1 VSPSE
6 TQEQLQSRVDE
17 LAAERA
23 ELWTALNERRA
34 EERKLED
41 LQEEIA
47 YLRSTVSW
55 RITAP
60 LRLGKRIQHQART
73 AWKYRG

>member
-1 VSPSE
+1 VSAAE
-6 TQEQLQSRVDE
+6 TKEQLQSRVDE

-23 ELWTALNERRA
+23 ELWRALNERRA

-41 LQEEIA
+41 LQKEID

-60 LRLGKRIQHQART
+60 LRLGKRIKHQARI
-73 AWKYRG
+73 AWKSRG

>member
-1 VSPSE
+1 VSAEE
-6 TQEQLQSRVDE
+6 TAEDLRARVDE

-23 ELWTALNERRA
+23 ELWRALHERRA

-41 LQEEIA
+41 LQSEID
-47 YLRSTVSW
+47 YMRSTVSW

-60 LRLGKRIQHQART
+60 LRLGKRLRHQALI
-73 AWKYRG
+73 AWKSRG

>member
-1 VSPSE
+1 MSTPESNE
-6 TQEQLQSRVDE
+6 ELQARVDE

-23 ELWTALNERRA
+23 ELWRALNERRA

-41 LQEEIA
+41 LQKEID
-47 YLRSTVSW
+47 YLRSTASW

-60 LRLGKRIQHQART
+60 LRLGKRIKHQANM
-73 AWKYRG
+73 AWKSRG

>member
-1 VSPSE
+1 MSAGE
-6 TQEQLQSRVDE
+6 TTEQLQSRVDE

-23 ELWTALNERRA
+23 EVWRALNERRA

-41 LQEEIA
+41 LQKEID

-60 LRLGKRIQHQART
+60 LRLGKRIQHQALS
-73 AWKYRG
+73 AWKYRR

>member
-1 VSPSE
+1 MSAAE
-6 TQEQLQSRVDE
+6 TTEELQARVDQ

-23 ELWTALNERRA
+23 ELWRALNERRA

-41 LQEEIA
+41 LQKEIA
-47 YLRSTVSW
+47 YLRSTASW

-60 LRLGKRIQHQART
+60 LRLGKRLRHQAMM
-73 AWKYRG
+73 AWKSRR